1 MADIIAL
8 VGSDSLLGKEIR
20 EVFGESA
27 LGERLRLVAADEEET
42 GKLTEIGGAPA
53 FVTGLSADA
62 LEDAAI
68 VLLAG
73 TTEAARKAVG
83 VSPDAIFIDLT
94 GALEDEV
101 AARVRAP
108 LAEDPDFNPNS
119 SSILVVA
126 HPAATAIALLLRHL
140 HGTHPIR
147 RSVVQVFEPAS
158 ERGKAGIGEL
168 QQQTI
173 NMLSFRPMPKEVF
186 GLQLGFAMIS
196 KLGEDAI
203 PQLSS
208 IEERIEKHLATLLN
222 RTESEG
228 AGAVPMPSLRVIQAP
243 VFHGY
248 SISLWIEFEE
258 CPSVSDVEEALTA
271 EGIEVRGEGVEPPD
285 NIGIA
290 GQSGIAVGSI
300 SADRNNGDAVWIWM
314 VADNLRLSAENARR
328 LVQEL

>member
-1 MADIIAL
+1 MADTIAL
-8 VGSDSLLGKEIR
+8 VGSDSLLGKEVR
-20 EVFGESA
+20 EVFGESS
-27 LGERLRLVAADEEET
+27 LGERLRLVAADEDET
-42 GKLTEIGGAPA
+42 GKLTAIGGVPTYVA
-53 FVTGLSADA
+53 GLSADA

-83 VSPDAIFIDLT
+83 VSPDAVFIDLT
-94 GALEDEV
+94 GALEDEA

-108 LAEDPDFNPNS
+108 LAEDPDFDPSS

-126 HPAATAIALLLRHL
+126 HPAATAIALLLRQL

-186 GLQLGFAMIS
+186 GTQLGFAMIS
-196 KLGEDAI
+196 KLGEEAI
-203 PQLSS
+203 PQLAG

-222 RTESEG
+222 GTENEG
-228 AGAVPMPSLRVIQAP
+228 AGAIPMPSLRVIQAP

-271 EGIEVRGEGVEPPD
+271 EGIEVRGDDVEPPD

-300 SADRNNGDAVWIWM
+300 CADRNNSDAVWIWM

>member
-1 MADIIAL
+1 
-8 VGSDSLLGKEIR
+8 
-20 EVFGESA
+20 
-27 LGERLRLVAADEEET
+27 
-42 GKLTEIGGAPA
+42 
-53 FVTGLSADA
+53 
-62 LEDAAI
+62 
-68 VLLAG
+68 
-73 TTEAARKAVG
+73 
-83 VSPDAIFIDLT
+83 
-94 GALEDEV
+94 
-101 AARVRAP
+101 
-108 LAEDPDFNPNS
+108 
-119 SSILVVA
+119 
-126 HPAATAIALLLRHL
+126 
-140 HGTHPIR
+140 
-147 RSVVQVFEPAS
+147 
-158 ERGKAGIGEL
+158 
-168 QQQTI
+168 
-173 NMLSFRPMPKEVF
+173 MLSFRPMPKEVF

>member
-1 MADIIAL
+1 
-8 VGSDSLLGKEIR
+8 
-20 EVFGESA
+20 
-27 LGERLRLVAADEEET
+27 
-42 GKLTEIGGAPA
+42 
-53 FVTGLSADA
+53 
-62 LEDAAI
+62 
-68 VLLAG
+68 
-73 TTEAARKAVG
+73 
-83 VSPDAIFIDLT
+83 
-94 GALEDEV
+94 
-101 AARVRAP
+101 
-108 LAEDPDFNPNS
+108 
-119 SSILVVA
+119 
-126 HPAATAIALLLRHL
+126 
-140 HGTHPIR
+140 
-147 RSVVQVFEPAS
+147 
-158 ERGKAGIGEL
+158 
-168 QQQTI
+168 
-173 NMLSFRPMPKEVF
+173 MPKEVF

-228 AGAVPMPSLRVIQAP
+228 AGAVPMPSLRVIQVP

-271 EGIEVRGEGVEPPD
+271 EGIEVRGDDVEPPD

-300 SADRNNGDAVWIWM
+300 CADRNNSDAVWIWM